1 MRLAPAAWCF
11 SERVF
16 AGASRGGR
24 APTPRVFAGESRGG
38 RAPTPRVFA
47 GESRGGRSPLLQRE
61 KRVAEAKID
70 PSVLELNDRVVSIN
84 RVAKVVKGGRRFSFT
99 ALVVVGDGR
108 GHVGVGL
115 GKAHEVPEAIRK
127 AVEHA
132 KKDLIFV
139 PLKDTTIPCEI
150 TGHFGAG
157 RVFLKPAVPG
167 TGVIAGGAVRPILEA
182 AGVQDILTKTLGSNN
197 PHNVLKATIDA
208 LRRIKRLQDLH
219 AARRRGDGVVAPAEE
234 IAVARQEA

>member
-1 MRLAPAAWCF
+1 
-11 SERVF
+11 
-16 AGASRGGR
+16 
-24 APTPRVFAGESRGG
+24 
-38 RAPTPRVFA
+38 
-47 GESRGGRSPLLQRE
+47 
-61 KRVAEAKID
+61 VAEAKID

-139 PLKDTTIPCEI
+139 VLKETTIPFEI

-167 TGVIAGGAVRPILEA
+167 TGVIAGGAVRPVLEA
-182 AGVQDILTKTLGSNN
+182 AGIQDILTKTLGTNN

-219 AARRRGDGVVAPAEE
+219 TARRRGGDGNLVEE
-234 IAVARQEA
+234 TVGAKQEA

>member
-1 MRLAPAAWCF
+1 
-11 SERVF
+11 
-16 AGASRGGR
+16 GGGGGGGR
-24 APTPRVFAGESRGG
+24 AGGGGGGADRRRRGG
-38 RAPTPRVFA
+38 GGGGVGGA
-47 GESRGGRSPLLQRE
+47 GVSAEVVRGGVGGGAEPPSPKGE
-61 KRVAEAKID
+61 IVAEAKID

-139 PLKDTTIPCEI
+139 PLKETTIP
-150 TGHFGAG
+150 
-157 RVFLKPAVPG
+157 
-167 TGVIAGGAVRPILEA
+167 
-182 AGVQDILTKTLGSNN
+182 
-197 PHNVLKATIDA
+197 
-208 LRRIKRLQDLH
+208 
-219 AARRRGDGVVAPAEE
+219 
-234 IAVARQEA
+234 

>member
-1 MRLAPAAWCF
+1 
-11 SERVF
+11 
-16 AGASRGGR
+16 
-24 APTPRVFAGESRGG
+24 
-38 RAPTPRVFA
+38 
-47 GESRGGRSPLLQRE
+47 
-61 KRVAEAKID
+61 
-70 PSVLELNDRVVSIN
+70 VLELADRVVSIN

-139 PLKDTTIPCEI
+139 PLREATIPCEI

-182 AGVQDILTKTLGSNN
+182 VGVQDILTKTLGSNN
-197 PHNVLKATIDA
+197 PHNVLKATMDA
-208 LRRIKRLQDLH
+208 LRQLRRIQDLH
-219 AARRRGDGVVAPAEE
+219 AVRNRGDGAGAAEE
-234 IAVARQEA
+234 AGSGGKEA